1 MSRRFGVRDRFNTAL
16 AVRKLSP
23 DEPFA
28 ERLRSTVNAFRD
40 PGQVLVQPRIVGGTD
55 TLAHEF
61 PTVGVLQRNG
71 VLHGTGTL
79 IGPRTVLTAA
89 HCVAGIDP
97 FTLTFQLG
105 LTIGAQSPQ
114 PVVASDFANIPGLTF
129 NPNPASFEHDVG
141 LVFLATD
148 PLPGTPRL
156 ALANGTE
163 SIAVGDRIQKVGYG
177 FTTFG
182 AVGGGRQRKVTV
194 SVSAATGLRFNHG
207 TTGSSVCFNDSGG
220 PGLIGST
227 IVGVTSLT
235 FSCASGVDTRLVRA
249 YLDWIR
255 PRIQ

>member
-16 AVRKLSP
+16 AVRNLSP

-40 PGQVLVQPRIVGGTD
+40 PGRVLFQPAIVGGTD

-79 IGPRTVLTAA
+79 IGARTVLTAA
-89 HCVAGIDP
+89 HCVHGFDP

-105 LTIGAQSPQ
+105 LTIGAQAPL
-114 PVVASDFANIPGLTF
+114 PAVASDFANLPGLTY
-129 NPNPASFEHDVG
+129 NPSTFEHDVG
-141 LVFLATD
+141 LLFLATD

-163 SIAVGDRIQKVGYG
+163 PIAIGDPVQKVGYG

-194 SVSAATGLRFNHG
+194 SVSAVTGLRFHHG
-207 TTGSSVCFNDSGG
+207 TAGSSVCFSDSGG
-220 PGLIGST
+220 PGLIGAT

-235 FSCASGVDTRLVRA
+235 FSCASGLDTRLVSA